1 MKNLSKTF
9 VLLFALLVFSS
20 GEIIFAQPQLKIPDA
35 SQRAT
40 VSQQIGLSEISITY
54 NRPGVKGR
62 MVFGGLVPY
71 GEVWRAGA
79 NENTVISFSSDVQIN
94 GKNLPAGKYGFHI
107 IPTDKDWTLIFS
119 KNYWSWGSFNYD
131 QKEDAL
137 RITITPQKAEMQEWL
152 QYTFDNVEANS
163 TTVSLRW
170 ADMKASF
177 NITVD
182 VHKVVF
188 DSFRKEFDNL
198 AGFFWQPWNQAANYC
213 LQNKVN
219 MEEGLIWADRSISIV
234 PNTQNQITKA
244 LLLEALG
251 KNSEAEEL
259 KSKALGSGTE
269 ADINTVGYQFLQ
281 TGKVDE
287 AIKVFEIN
295 TERFPDSWNAWDSL
309 AEGYAAKGDKENAI
323 KYYNKALE
331 MSPENQHVRIRQ
343 ALDNLK

>member
-1 MKNLSKTF
+1 MKNLSATF
-9 VLLFALLVFSS
+9 VLLLTFLVFSS

-35 SQRAT
+35 SQRAA

-79 NENTVISFSSDVQIN
+79 NENTVISFSSDVKIN
-94 GKNLPAGKYGFHI
+94 GKDLPAGKYGFHI

-137 RITITPQKAEMQEWL
+137 RITITPQTAEMQEWL
-152 QYTFDNVEANS
+152 QYNFDSVETNS

-177 NITVD
+177 NVSVD

-213 LQNKVN
+213 LQNKAN
-219 MEEGLIWADRSISIV
+219 MEEGLIWADRSIAIV

-287 AIKVFEIN
+287 AINIFKIN

-323 KYYNKALE
+323 KYYTKALE